1 MAGRYLDLLGTIFA
15 KIQLGLGGP
24 QIKGDQVT
32 PSVQARLADDS
43 DFCALQAALFSTF
56 GDDFELNAGAA
67 GSGAD
72 WKLTFSRPSTGM
84 THNLQVIWPPAD
96 PAADQVLAV
105 QSLVGDV
112 LTLKWSTVAAGNDKT
127 MCDVTTVHFGDA
139 SPIAMFALPSGSDIS
154 LVRTTI
160 KTAFNTAATISV
172 GTSGSPSKYLPTTAT
187 DLQATAKTSFDYVP
201 GEDPPGS
208 IENLQTTYSAASA
221 TVGEARIYV
230 FYSIPS

>member
-1 MAGRYLDLLGTIFA
+1 MAGRFLDLLGTIYTKF
-15 KIQLGLGGP
+15 QLGLGGP
-24 QIKGDQVT
+24 QLKGDSVT
-32 PSVQARLADDS
+32 PSLQSRLADDS
-43 DFCALQAALFSTF
+43 DFAALQAALFQTF
-56 GDDFELNAGAA
+56 GDDFELNSGAA
-67 GSGAD
+67 GSGSD

-84 THNLQVIWPPAD
+84 THNLQVIWPPDD
-96 PAADQVLAV
+96 PASDQVLAV

-127 MCDVTTVHFGDA
+127 MCDVTTLHFGDS
-139 SPIAMFALPSGSDIS
+139 SPVAMFALPSGGDIS

-160 KTAFNTAATISV
+160 KTTFNQPATMSV
-172 GTSGSPSKYLPTTAT
+172 GIAGTVSKYLPSSAV

-208 IENLQTTYSAASA
+208 TENLILTYAANGSTA
-221 TVGEARIYV
+221 GEARVYV